1 MEDIHPTTSTT
12 KAPEDLRDKKMS
24 GGTLVLQSGIDI
36 DKVQKEQDTSDFRV
50 KTAQSRV
57 EAAKNLEMIRERL
70 EEISTSLNE
79 EMTIRSKNL
88 KFSVDDITNRMLIT
102 VLEEDSGKIIK
113 QIPSEAILKAAHN
126 LEALKGIIF
135 DDKY

>member
-1 MEDIHPTTSTT
+1 MEDIHPTTPTT

-70 EEISTSLNE
+70 KEISTSLNE

>member
-70 EEISTSLNE
+70 KEISTSLNE